1 MGNFWAK
8 EPVNKRTGMT
18 RSENKLVQTTWNTF
32 CRKHPDFGSLLLL
45 AMFTQHPEYQ
55 KLFPKFKGR
64 ELRVLRDG
72 AKFRAFGQAV
82 GHQLTAIVNSLDDY
96 EDLLAVAR
104 QNAVEHARREGVQ
117 ADHFEGF
124 FSAALSQMI
133 EGNRSAM
140 KPAAITA
147 WEKFFETL
155 NMITKHAFDEAAKEA
170 EQSKRAEGFKSGPQ
184 LLPPS
189 SPRNPASTAASGQSK
204 SRHPEGPEHQQP
216 VGHKERHQGCPLRAA
231 VVLEERKQGQARQEV
246 SMTALLSFLMA
257 PA

>member
-1 MGNFWAK
+1 MGNCWAK

-45 AMFTQHPEYQ
+45 AMFTEHPEYQ

-170 EQSKRAEGFKSGPQ
+170 EQSKRAEGSKSGPQ

-189 SPRNPASTAASGQSK
+189 SPRNPASTAASGQASPVTQKARSTNSPLAIKSVIKGAHSERQSFWKSGSK
-204 SRHPEGPEHQQP
+204 AKRDKKSP
-216 VGHKERHQGCPLRAA
+216 
-231 VVLEERKQGQARQEV
+231 
-246 SMTALLSFLMA
+246 
-257 PA
+257 

>member
-1 MGNFWAK
+1 MGNCWAK

-55 KLFPKFKGR
+55 NLFPKFKGR
-64 ELRVLRDG
+64 ELRLLRDN

-82 GHQLTAIVNSLDDY
+82 GHQLTAIVNSVDDY
-96 EDLLAVAR
+96 EDLLTVAR

-133 EGNRSAM
+133 EGNKAAM

-147 WEKFFETL
+147 WEKFFEVRHSAL
-155 NMITKHAFDEAAKEA
+155 RRAVGLPAYAEERVQSALKNIIAFDLTKRPFAATTNAWTKDLGT
-170 EQSKRAEGFKSGPQ
+170 SDVLLISG
-184 LLPPS
+184 
-189 SPRNPASTAASGQSK
+189 
-204 SRHPEGPEHQQP
+204 
-216 VGHKERHQGCPLRAA
+216 
-231 VVLEERKQGQARQEV
+231 EECFI
-246 SMTALLSFLMA
+246 L
-257 PA
+257 

>member
-1 MGNFWAK
+1 MGNCWAK

-18 RSENKLVQTTWNTF
+18 RSENRLVQTTWNTF

-55 KLFPKFKGR
+55 KLFPKFKAH

-96 EDLLAVAR
+96 EDLLTVAR

-117 ADHFEGF
+117 ANHFEGF

-170 EQSKRAEGFKSGPQ
+170 ERSKRAEGSKVSATG
-184 LLPPS
+184 S
-189 SPRNPASTAASGQSK
+189 AAIVAWKPGVRPGK

-216 VGHKERHQGCPLRAA
+216 LGHKERHQGCPLRAA
-231 VVLEERKQGQARQEV
+231 IVLEEREQGQARQKV